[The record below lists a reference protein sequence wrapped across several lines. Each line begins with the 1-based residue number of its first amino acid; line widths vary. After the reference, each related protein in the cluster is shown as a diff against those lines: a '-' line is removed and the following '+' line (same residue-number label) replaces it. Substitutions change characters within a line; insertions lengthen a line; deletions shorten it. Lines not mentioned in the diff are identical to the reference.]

1 MSGIL
6 QHRSS
11 KASEFYAKESR
22 ESAARMESLTVEMQ
36 DLAMKTK
43 QETVSLRV
51 ITTLT
56 LFFIPATFIAVSDRY
71 QMLNTRTKATQTFM
85 STDILDFE
93 HGKQDLQM
101 QGLRLYLMIALPAT
115 ALTLIGWYSIDDF
128 AKRKAR
134 STIGLKQPV
143 GPDLWSV

>member
-22 ESAARMESLTVEMQ
+22 ESAARMEIMTVKMQ

-43 QETVSLRV
+43 QETVSMRV
-51 ITTLT
+51 ITTVT
-56 LFFIPATFIAVSDRY
+56 LFFLPATFIAVSDWY
-71 QMLNTRTKATQTFM
+71 HMLNTRTKAFQTFM
-85 STDILDFE
+85 STDILNFE

-115 ALTLIGWYSIDDF
+115 ALTFVAWYFIYYF
-128 AKRKAR
+128 ARREAR
-134 STIGLKQPV
+134 SNDRSEAV
-143 GPDLWSV
+143 GEA